1 MAHSNISFRISNY
14 TNSHAQT
21 DSILHVLDHLTYN
34 AQELQ
39 TIATKLNE
47 IKSGIDDNFTDYQKA
62 EYVYNYLRDNSN
74 HYRNLYR
81 DDAYLKEIENLA
93 KIFYKERTIDKI
105 EQLKNNIDL
114 INTFLS
120 VMK

>member
-1 MAHSNISFRISNY
+1 MKK
-14 TNSHAQT
+14 
-21 DSILHVLDHLTYN
+21 
-34 AQELQ
+34 E
-39 TIATKLNE
+39 TIEK
-47 IKSGIDDNFTDYQKA
+47 IKNTPII
-62 EYVYNYLRDNSN
+62 YNYLRDNSN

-81 DDAYLKEIENLA
+81 DDAYLKEIETLA